1 MLIKFTSSF
10 SNAMRITSV
19 QGLQDRKRKMTQVIE
34 QSNAAYEQRDK
45 ARMEIAS
52 IDQTS
57 KKEQEHF
64 DKQMDDLGRSLETEI
79 NAAAERRKHQHPNMA
94 NSDEETK
101 IAAEKAAKTQ
111 ILIKEREQMTR
122 DREAKIQGYEDA
134 FHKIEMAT
142 SISDV
147 DELVKVFK
155 EQDEQNFSLFTY
167 VNEQT
172 NEIEDLEG
180 QVQALRSNEGIVQSS
195 DNDAYDE
202 RSKEIDSKVDVGV
215 RQAANFDTKTAE
227 CQAVLVSVKDAIK
240 VR

>member
-1 MLIKFTSSF
+1 
-10 SNAMRITSV
+10 
-19 QGLQDRKRKMTQVIE
+19 MTQVIE

-64 DKQMDDLGRSLETEI
+64 DEQMDDLGRSLETEI
-79 NAAAERRKHQHPNMA
+79 DAAAERRKQQHPNMV

-101 IAAEKAAKTQ
+101 IAAEKAAETQ
-111 ILIKEREQMTR
+111 ILIKEREQMAR
-122 DREAKIQGYEDA
+122 DREAKIQEYEDA

-147 DELVKVFK
+147 DEVVKAFK
-155 EQDEQNFSLFTY
+155 EQDDQNFSLFTY

-180 QVQALRSNEGIVQSS
+180 QVQALRSNEGIVQPS
-195 DNDAYDE
+195 DIDAHFDE
-202 RSKEIDSKVDVGV
+202 RSKEIDSKVDIGV
-215 RQAANFDTKTAE
+215 RQAANFDIKTDE
-227 CQAVLVSVKDAIK
+227 CQVVLVSVKDAIK